1 MPVMNGTNKP
11 LSNRQLG
18 FSLIEVLIA
27 LVIMSVGMLGIAG
40 LYVQSLQAGRTSM
53 FRHQAVSLV
62 GDIADRIRA
71 NPSAGIAYAGIGA
84 NNNCIGANIDC
95 DVVGMAAND
104 IWVWDMQAVS
114 SLPTGD
120 VVVGFDDTVAPPIY
134 TITVSWNEPGMTAVS
149 TPPSYVITIPV
160 NPF

>member
-1 MPVMNGTNKP
+1 MPFMNGSNKP

-53 FRHQAVSLV
+53 FRHQAVSLA
-62 GDIADRIRA
+62 GDVADRIRA

-84 NNNCIGANIDC
+84 NNNCVAANIDC

-104 IWVWDMQAVS
+104 IWVWDMQAVN
-114 SLPTGD
+114 SLPNGD
-120 VVVGFDDTVAPPIY
+120 VVVAFDDTVAPPIY
-134 TITVSWNEPGMTAVS
+134 TITVNWNEPGMTAVAI
-149 TPPSYVITIPV
+149 PPSYAISIPI

>member
-11 LSNRQLG
+11 LSNRQVG

-53 FRHQAVSLV
+53 FRHQAVSLA
-62 GDIADRIRA
+62 GDVADRIRA

-84 NNNCIGANIDC
+84 NNNCVGANIDC

-104 IWVWDMQAVS
+104 IWVWDMQAVN

-134 TITVSWNEPGMTAVS
+134 TITVSWNEPGMTAVAI
-149 TPPSYVITIPV
+149 PPSYVITIPV